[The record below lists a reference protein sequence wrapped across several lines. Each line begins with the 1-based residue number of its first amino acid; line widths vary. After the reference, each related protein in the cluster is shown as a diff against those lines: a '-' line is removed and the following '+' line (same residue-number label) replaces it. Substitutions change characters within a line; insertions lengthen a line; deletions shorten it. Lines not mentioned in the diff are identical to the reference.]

1 MRRIRVNASQPY
13 DVLIGSGLL
22 ENCGK
27 EIKPL
32 IKGKKT
38 VVVTDD
44 NVGPIYAEAV
54 INSLE
59 KSGISA
65 ELYTFKHGEE
75 SKCAETLLGLYDFLG
90 KNNITRSDF
99 LVALGGGVVGDLT
112 GFAVATYLRGID
124 YIQLPTS
131 LLAQVDSSVGG
142 KTAIDISAGKNLVGA
157 FKQPKLVIADIDTL
171 NTLSDDF
178 FADGMGEVVKYGMI
192 YSKPLFDRL
201 KAGDI
206 RENPEDVIAQCVDI
220 KREVVETDEF
230 DTGLRMILNFG
241 HTLGHSIEKHFN
253 YTGISHGRAVAV
265 GMYLITKMAEKTG
278 YISDNISDELK
289 SCLIANKLP
298 FETEIDTDALFS
310 GAVNDKK
317 RFSDTINII
326 LCKQI
331 GKAEI
336 VKLNI
341 EDFRKMIEG

>member
-1 MRRIRVNASQPY
+1 MRKIRVNASQPY

-22 ENCGK
+22 GNCGD

-32 IKGKKT
+32 VKGSKT

-44 NVGPIYAEAV
+44 NVGPIYAETV
-54 INSLE
+54 INSLK

-112 GFAVATYLRGID
+112 GFAAATYLRGID

-157 FKQPKLVIADIDTL
+157 FKQPKLVIADMDTL
-171 NTLSDDF
+171 KTLSDDF

-201 KAGDI
+201 KAGDV

-241 HTLGHSIEKHFN
+241 HTLGHSIEKYFN

-265 GMYLITKMAEKTG
+265 GMYLMTKMAEKNG
-278 YISDNISDELK
+278 LIAENISDELK

-298 FETEIDTDALFS
+298 YEVEISTDALFS

-326 LCKQI
+326 LCKKI

>member
-1 MRRIRVNASQPY
+1 MKKIRVNASQPY
-13 DVLIGSGLL
+13 DVLIGGGLL
-22 ENCGK
+22 ESCGE

-32 IKGKKT
+32 VKGRKT

-44 NVGPIYAEAV
+44 NVGPIYAGIV
-54 INSLE
+54 IKSLE

-65 ELYTFKHGEE
+65 EIYTFKHGEE

-112 GFAVATYLRGID
+112 GFAAATYLRGID

-157 FKQPKLVIADIDTL
+157 FKQPKLVIADMDTL
-171 NTLSDDF
+171 KTLSDDF

-192 YSKPLFDRL
+192 YSKPLFDSL
-201 KAGDI
+201 KAGNV
-206 RENPEDVIAQCVDI
+206 RENPEDIIAQCVDI

-241 HTLGHSIEKHFN
+241 HTLGHSIEKNFN

-265 GMYLITKMAEKTG
+265 GMYLITKMAEKNG
-278 YISDNISDELK
+278 LISENIGDELK
-289 SCLIANKLP
+289 SCLIANNLP
-298 FETEIDTDALFS
+298 YEAEVGSEALFS

>member
-1 MRRIRVNASQPY
+1 MKKIRVNASQPY
-13 DVLIGSGLL
+13 DVLIGGGLL
-22 ENCGK
+22 GRCGE

-32 IKGKKT
+32 VKGGKT

-44 NVGPIYAEAV
+44 NVGPIYAETV

-59 KSGISA
+59 KTGISA
-65 ELYTFKHGEE
+65 KLYTFKHGEE

-112 GFAVATYLRGID
+112 GFAAATYLRGID

-157 FKQPKLVIADIDTL
+157 FKQPKLVIADTDTL
-171 NTLSDDF
+171 DTLSDDF

-201 KAGDI
+201 KAGNV
-206 RENPEDVIAQCVDI
+206 REAPEDVIAQCVDI
-220 KREVVETDEF
+220 KREVVEADEF

-265 GMYLITKMAEKTG
+265 GMYLITKMAEKNGLITE
-278 YISDNISDELK
+278 NISEELK

-298 FETEIDTDALFS
+298 FEAEIDGKALFS

-317 RFSDTINII
+317 RFSDTINVI
-326 LCKQI
+326 LCRQI

-341 EDFRKMIEG
+341 DDFRKMIEG

>member
-22 ENCGK
+22 GNCGE

-32 IKGKKT
+32 VKGNKA

-44 NVGPIYAEAV
+44 NVGPIYAETV

-112 GFAVATYLRGID
+112 GFAAATYLRGID

-157 FKQPKLVIADIDTL
+157 FKQPKLVIADMDTL
-171 NTLSDDF
+171 KTLSDDF

-201 KAGDI
+201 KAGDV

-220 KREVVETDEF
+220 KREVVEADEF

-265 GMYLITKMAEKTG
+265 GMHLITKMAEKNG
-278 YISDNISDELK
+278 LISENISEELK
-289 SCLIANKLP
+289 NCLIANKLP
-298 FETEIDTDALFS
+298 YEVGIGADALFS

>member
-1 MRRIRVNASQPY
+1 MKKIRVNASQPY
-13 DVLIGSGLL
+13 DVIIGGGLL
-22 ENCGK
+22 ERCGE

-32 IKGKKT
+32 VKGKKT

-44 NVGPIYAEAV
+44 TVGSIYAQAV
-54 INSLE
+54 LDSLE
-59 KSGISA
+59 KAGFSA

-112 GFAVATYLRGID
+112 GFAAATYLRGID

-157 FKQPKLVIADIDTL
+157 FKQPKLVIADTNTL

-201 KAGDI
+201 KAGDV

-220 KREVVETDEF
+220 KREVVEADEF

-241 HTLGHSIEKHFN
+241 HTLGHSIEKYYN

-265 GMYLITKMAEKTG
+265 GMYLMTKMAEKNGLITE
-278 YISDNISDELK
+278 NISEELK
-289 SCLIANKLP
+289 SCLIANNLP
-298 FETEIDTDALFS
+298 YEAEIDGDALFS

-317 RFSDTINII
+317 RFSDTINVI

-336 VKLNI
+336 VKLDIN
-341 EDFRKMIEG
+341 DFRKMIEE

>member
-298 FETEIDTDALFS
+298 FETEIDADALFS

>member
-1 MRRIRVNASQPY
+1 MRKIRVNASQPY

-22 ENCGK
+22 GNCGE

-32 IKGKKT
+32 IKGRKT

-44 NVGPIYAEAV
+44 NVGPIYAETV

-65 ELYTFKHGEE
+65 LLYTFKHGEE

-112 GFAVATYLRGID
+112 GFAAATYLRGID

-157 FKQPKLVIADIDTL
+157 FKQPKLVIADMDTL
-171 NTLSDDF
+171 KTLSDDF

-201 KAGDI
+201 KAGNV

-278 YISDNISDELK
+278 FISDNISDELK

-298 FETEIDTDALFS
+298 FEAEIDADALFS